1 MKAHKVQG
9 IRVKKRVTGAE
20 QGWGDEPSVL
30 IFADREQDRAAAQE
44 AAESVGAR
52 VIGSEPLSGAL
63 ERLSRQVAVD
73 AVFIEVAGSTVEG
86 DRLIEWANH
95 AAREQTAAPIIS
107 FPHALID
114 FVHARVEAP
123 SVQMICGES
132 IVERVSAFGTALAE
146 RKHRLHDQGVE
157 ADAER
162 LRRLSEE
169 VARIAGALAEL
180 SSSARTA
187 PLVSPSL
194 PRAPE
199 SGIGIDADTV
209 RALIRVRRLRDQ
221 FFSKDLF
228 ADPAWD
234 MLLDLMAARLEK
246 SRVAVSSLCIAAAVP
261 ATTALRWIRTLTE
274 HGLFVRRHDPED
286 GRRIFIELSDGAS
299 DALTAYFRTIQQ
311 MGVRI
316 G

>member
-1 MKAHKVQG
+1 MQ
-9 IRVKKRVTGAE
+9 IRGTRVDKLTVAE

-30 IFADREQDRAAAQE
+30 IFADREESRAAAL
-44 AAESVGAR
+44 AAAKSVGAR
-52 VIGSEPLSGAL
+52 VIGSERIADAH
-63 ERLSRQVAVD
+63 ERLSRQASVD
-73 AVFIEVAGSTVEG
+73 SVFIELDEDMPQL
-86 DRLIEWANH
+86 DRLLEWANH
-95 AAREQTAAPIIS
+95 AAREGTAAPIIS
-107 FPHALID
+107 LPRSLID
-114 FVHARVEAP
+114 LVAARIDEPRVQLLYDATVESRTGAL
-123 SVQMICGES
+123 
-132 IVERVSAFGTALAE
+132 AFAVAE
-146 RKHRLHDQGVE
+146 RKHRLHDHGVE

-180 SSSARTA
+180 STSAKATSFA
-187 PLVSPSL
+187 PP
-194 PRAPE
+194 PRVHAAAGSE
-199 SGIGIDADTV
+199 AIDADMV

-221 FFSKDLF
+221 FFPKDLF

-234 MLLDLMAARLEK
+234 MLLDLMAARLEQ
-246 SRVAVSSLCIAAAVP
+246 SRVAVSSLCIAASVP

-299 DALTAYFRTIQQ
+299 DALIAYFHTIQQ
-311 MGVRI
+311 MGVKI